1 MTAVLSDAGCV
12 GRSTQPLAIRMCLAS
27 RMLEIDWQDGDTT
40 SLAHCQLRLGCRC
53 AECVAL
59 RRRGEKLVA
68 PVDIEVTDITPYG
81 SNTLHLTFSDGH
93 CRGIFPFEYLRKL
106 ADR

>member
-12 GRSTQPLAIRMCLAS
+12 GRSTQPLAIRMRQPS
-27 RMLEIDWQDGDTT
+27 RTLEIDWQDGDTT
-40 SLAHCQLRLGCRC
+40 LLAHRQLRLGCRC

-68 PVDIEVTDITPYG
+68 PVDIEVTDIAPYG